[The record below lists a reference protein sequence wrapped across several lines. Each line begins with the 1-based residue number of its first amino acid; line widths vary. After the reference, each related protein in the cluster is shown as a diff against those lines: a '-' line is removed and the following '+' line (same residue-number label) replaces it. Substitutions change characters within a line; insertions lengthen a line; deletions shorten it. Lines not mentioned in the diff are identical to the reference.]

1 MFSLA
6 SSFYV
11 KTEPLELAH
20 PRIKLTHLNVFRKL
34 SHGICFHFQDVSSVR
49 ELEDLIIE
57 GTNSNVI
64 KGKLDQKASHFEVD
78 FAMGV
83 HALGTIPT
91 VFIFDPIFAQLS
103 FVQLLSGI
111 ILKIYLYRGFLM

>member
-78 FAMGV
+78 FAMGRDV
-83 HALGTIPT
+83 RKVFCLGT
-91 VFIFDPIFAQLS
+91 VWLLFINSGLLLLNLVDPYSICMFENP
-103 FVQLLSGI
+103 
-111 ILKIYLYRGFLM
+111 